1 MFTFIL
7 LGCQKQD
14 SSGSVIARVDDQTL
28 TMEQVRAQV
37 DTSRPV
43 SQAQLQQYIQQWLT
57 EEILYREAVR
67 RGLDR
72 SEHVN
77 TRLRE
82 TRRQL
87 AINGLLEQEVYHDRV
102 APPTEKEVSD
112 YFESHKNEFILS
124 NDVALVSYVLF
135 RQRDAA
141 TSFRNSVLGGTPWP
155 NALRETL
162 GNPEQ
167 ASLVV
172 ASMDSI
178 YHTQASLFPPELW
191 RVSVAVN
198 VREPSFPINTS
209 DGYYVLITW
218 RLMRQGQQPDFRY
231 VADEIRGRIT
241 VERRRRI
248 YDSLL
253 ENLRAQHSVE
263 VFTTSAIADTA
274 SDRRPLD

>member
-1 MFTFIL
+1 MRLSNACVALVFTFIL

-102 APPTEKEVSD
+102 APP
-112 YFESHKNEFILS
+112 
-124 NDVALVSYVLF
+124 LVSYVLF